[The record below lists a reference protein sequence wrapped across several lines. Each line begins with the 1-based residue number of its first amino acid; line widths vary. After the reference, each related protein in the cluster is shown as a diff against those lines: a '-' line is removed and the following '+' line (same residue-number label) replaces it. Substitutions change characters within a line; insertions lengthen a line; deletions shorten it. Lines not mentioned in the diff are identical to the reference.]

1 MSSRRSFSP
10 MLRLFFLLLFALV
23 SASPT
28 VVAIRP
34 ALAQATLVV
43 TRATDTDDGV
53 CDSDCS
59 LREAIADA
67 TAGAMITFAAGVDR
81 VTLTIDELRI
91 STSLTIDG
99 GSGVTIERD
108 SGAGNFRIFT
118 ISGAGVEVTLDSL
131 TIRNGRVTGAGGGIF
146 NSDATLTISNST
158 VSGNRTDDGA
168 GGGTSGRAGGD
179 GGGIFNT
186 GNLTISNSTVGSNR
200 AGNGGSGSIFD
211 GAGGG
216 GGGIYNRGI
225 VTISNS
231 TVSDN
236 QTGSGSRGG
245 AGGGIMNVTGILTI
259 RDSTISG
266 NQTGSGGFAGD
277 GGGIWNG
284 SAGIVTITSSTISDN
299 QTGGGGNFAGDGGGI
314 QNESD
319 GRLIISNSTISGN
332 RAGNGGNGS
341 SFGGRGG
348 AGGGIANTETVIIS
362 NSTISGN
369 RAGNGGNGSSF
380 GGIGGSGGGIF
391 NFGNSA
397 SAGTVTIIN
406 STLNGNQSGSGGSP
420 NGQGRGGA
428 GGGIFNSN
436 SGTVRIANTI
446 VANSPTGGDIVDEGD
461 VFINSGNSIVEDGSL
476 VGTLT
481 GDPQLGPLQDNGGPT
496 RTHLPQTGSP
506 AIDGGSNALVDGSLP
521 LADLNGDGVIN
532 GNDILNSEQRGF
544 DRVVNGTVDI
554 GAVEVGAGNIAYSIA
569 VDSSSITEGRP
580 NQNSVLVTVARVGGT
595 ADAGSIE
602 LAPGGTAVAG
612 DDYTLALDSSGTS
625 FDAGTGVL
633 TFEAGTPQATFALS
647 AQTDGLIE
655 PDETVTLTLA
665 NPTAPEAATISAP
678 ATVEVTILNA
688 DTAGAT
694 LNPANLMVSEAGS
707 SASYT
712 LVLTSRPTA
721 DVTISIMPDAQLN
734 TDTPTLTF
742 TPATWDTPQVVTVTA
757 LDDAVV
763 EGIHIGS
770 ISHSATSSDS
780 NFDGITIADMTVTV
794 QDNDGANVTIMSTS
808 LSVSESGMIDS
819 YTVVLTSR
827 PSADVTVNI
836 APDAQLGIDAAT
848 LTFTPATWDTPQ
860 AVTVTAVDDA
870 VAEGMHSGVIS
881 HSATSSDS
889 NYNGIT
895 IMDATVM
902 VQDND
907 GANVLINPTSLSVS
921 ARGITAGYTV
931 VLTSRPTAD
940 VTIVIVPDAQLRA
953 NGPILTFTPATWD
966 TPQVVTVAALDTT
979 AAAGTRGG
987 MVSHIA
993 VSSDS
998 DYNGIDIMD
1007 VTVTVQGDVEGG
1019 ELSDTTIVYLPLIVR

>member
-1 MSSRRSFSP
+1 MSSRRSFLP
-10 MLRLFFLLLFALV
+10 TFRLFLLLLFTLV
-23 SASPT
+23 STSSI
-28 VVAIRP
+28 VVAVRP
-34 ALAQATLVV
+34 TLAQTTLVV
-43 TRATDTDDGV
+43 TKATDTNDGV

-67 TAGAMITFAAGVDR
+67 AAGTTITFAAGVDT
-81 VTLTIDELRI
+81 VTLTSDELRI

-99 GSGVTIERD
+99 GAGVIIERD
-108 SGAGNFRIFT
+108 SGAGDFRIFT
-118 ISGAGVEVTLDSL
+118 ISGTGVEVTLDSL
-131 TIRNGRVTGAGGGIF
+131 TIRNGRVTGDGGGIF

-158 VSGNRTDDGA
+158 VGGNRTTNGRSGDF
-168 GGGTSGRAGGD
+168 GGNGGD

-186 GNLTISNSTVGSNR
+186 GNLTISNSTVGGNQT
-200 AGNGGSGSIFD
+200 GNGGSGSSFD
-211 GAGGG
+211 GNGGV

-245 AGGGIMNVTGILTI
+245 VGGGIMNNAGILTI

-266 NQTGSGGFAGD
+266 NQTGSGSFAGD

-284 SAGIVTITSSTISDN
+284 SAGIVTITRSTISDN
-299 QTGGGGNFAGDGGGI
+299 QTGNGGSFAGSGGGI

-332 RAGNGGNGS
+332 RAGNGGNS
-341 SFGGRGG
+341 SSIGGRGG
-348 AGGGIANTETVIIS
+348 DGGGIANTETVIIS

-369 RAGNGGNGSSF
+369 RAGNGGNGRSI

-391 NFGNSA
+391 NFGNST

-406 STLNGNQSGSGGSP
+406 STLSGNQSGGSP
-420 NGQGRGGA
+420 NSRDGA

-436 SGTVRIANTI
+436 TGTVRIANTI

-461 VFINSGNSIVEDGSL
+461 SFTNLGNSIVEDGSL

-481 GDPQLGPLQDNGGPT
+481 GDPQLGPLQANGGPT

-506 AIDGGSNALVDGSLP
+506 AIDSGSNALVDGTLP
-521 LADLNGDGVIN
+521 LADINGDGVIN
-532 GNDILNSEQRGF
+532 GNDTLNSEQRGF

-554 GAVEVGAGNIAYSIA
+554 GAVEVGAGNIAYSIT
-569 VDSSSITEGRP
+569 VDRSSITEGGP
-580 NQNSVLVTVARVGGT
+580 NQNNMLVTVARTGGT
-595 ADAGSIE
+595 ADAGSI
-602 LAPGGTAVAG
+602 AITPGGSAVAG
-612 DDYTLALDSSGTS
+612 DDYTFALDSSGAS

-633 TFEAGTPQATFALS
+633 TFEAGTPQALFALS

-678 ATVEVTILNA
+678 ATVTVTIQNA
-688 DTAGAT
+688 DIAGAT
-694 LNPANLMVSEAGS
+694 LNPADLMVDEAGN
-707 SASYT
+707 SAGYT

-721 DVTISIMPDAQLN
+721 DVTISITSDAQLN
-734 TDTPTLTF
+734 TDTTSLIF
-742 TPATWDTPQVVTVTA
+742 TPTTWDTPQAVSVTA
-757 LDDAVV
+757 VDDAVV
-763 EGIHIGS
+763 EGIHSGS

-780 NFDGITIADMTVTV
+780 NFNGITIADMTVTV
-794 QDNDGANVTIMSTS
+794 QDNDGANVTIMPTS
-808 LSVSESGMIDS
+808 LSVSESGMTAG

-827 PSADVTVNI
+827 PTTDVTI
-836 APDAQLGIDAAT
+836 SITPDAQLNTDATT
-848 LTFTPATWDTPQ
+848 LTFTPATWDTVQ
-860 AVTVTAVDDA
+860 TVTVSAVDDA
-870 VAEGMHSGVIS
+870 VAEGMHTGTIS

-889 NYNGIT
+889 NYDGIAV
-895 IMDATVM
+895 MDATVT

-907 GANVLINPTSLSVS
+907 GANVLISPTSLSVS
-921 ARGITAGYTV
+921 ANGMTADYSV

-940 VTIVIVPDAQLRA
+940 VTIVSVPDTQLRT
-953 NGPILTFTPATWD
+953 NVPIVTFTPTNWD
-966 TPQVVTVAALDTT
+966 TTQVVTVAALDAT
-979 AAAGTRGG
+979 AAGSTRGG
-987 MVSHIA
+987 MISHIA
-993 VSSDS
+993 VSNDS
-998 DYNGIDIMD
+998 NYNGIDVID
-1007 VTVTVQGDVEGG
+1007 VTVTVQGDVDGG
-1019 ELSDTTIVYLPLIVR
+1019 ELSDATVVYLPLIVR